1 MNEAGNGKDQGG
13 LNEDVD
19 VLVDSLN
26 VLMDSGSWE
35 ARQEVHSSGA
45 SSSVGPQPLYSY
57 TYLLT

>member
-1 MNEAGNGKDQGG
+1 MNEAGNGKDKGG
-13 LNEDVD
+13 LSEDVD
-19 VLVDSLN
+19 VLIDSLN

-45 SSSVGPQPLYSY
+45 NSSVGPPPLYSY